1 MTKHKNGEKPKVQNN
16 ASTTEDSRFAHVRK
30 DPRFT
35 RPKKKDVKITLDE
48 RFAHM
53 LTNKEFSDTPKV
65 DKYGRPISSDKV
77 AKELKR
83 YYKLRDDEFKCKS
96 ESSESEEQRN
106 HVTTEEESDNESIDL
121 PTFDPARGEGA
132 FESSDDE
139 VDKEEL
145 IEQESDEYYDQV
157 PLGDET
163 HRFAVVNLDWDN
175 VKASDLMK
183 VFNGFKS
190 DVSIIRSIKIYPSE
204 FGKERIEKETRE
216 EEFDTEELRRY
227 QLDRLKYYYAVVDC
241 DTVET
246 ARHIYQQCDGA
257 EFESTANFFDLR
269 FIPDN
274 MEFNDEPKDECFQA
288 PEIYKPVDFV
298 TGALQ
303 HSSVKLT
310 WDGDDPDRVKTIC
323 QNFTKKDLDVMDFK
337 AYIASSSE
345 ESDEEVE
352 EARQKYKNLLNEI
365 ENDNAEDQDM
375 EITFTPGLSEAV
387 ALNSAE
393 KNFEN
398 ETSLETY
405 LRKQSE
411 KRKERKDVKK
421 KGTKETSS
429 DETSKLKYKKSG
441 KLSKKEHEEVDRQ
454 KAELELLVMD
464 AEEEGHKH
472 FDMKEIIK
480 NEKRNG
486 KKKKYK
492 RDVQVDDD
500 DFEIN
505 VNDPRFTALHE
516 SHHFAIDPSNPQFK
530 KTKSMSKLLDERQRR
545 QFESNNHKSNTNF
558 EEISNDKNSNVQ
570 IKDSSLSLLINSVK
584 RKNALATESNEKG
597 KRRKTK
603 S

>member
-1 MTKHKNGEKPKVQNN
+1 MTKNKKREKSKFQNN
-16 ASTTEDSRFAHVRK
+16 AITSEDPRFAHVRK

-77 AKELKR
+77 AKELQR
-83 YYKLRDDEFKCKS
+83 YYKLRDDEFKSKS
-96 ESSESEEQRN
+96 ESSESDEEQN
-106 HVTTEEESDNESIDL
+106 HATTEEETDIENNDL
-121 PTFDPARGEGA
+121 PAFDHARGEGA
-132 FESSDDE
+132 YESSDNE
-139 VDKEEL
+139 VENEEL
-145 IEQESDEYYDQV
+145 IEQESDEYHEEV

-163 HRFAVVNLDWDN
+163 HRLAVVNLDWDN

-190 DVSIIRSIKIYPSE
+190 DGSIIRSIKIYPSE

-216 EEFDTEELRRY
+216 DTNAIIINDNGEEFDTEELRRY

-288 PEIYKPVDFV
+288 PEIYKPVNFV
-298 TGALQ
+298 TDALQ
-303 HSSVKLT
+303 NSSVKLT
-310 WDGDDPDRVKTIC
+310 WDGDDPYRVKTIC
-323 QNFTKKDLDVMDFK
+323 QNFTKKDLDYMDFK

-345 ESDEEVE
+345 ESDDDVE

-365 ENDNAEDQDM
+365 ENDNAEEQDM

-393 KNFEN
+393 K
-398 ETSLETY
+398 
-405 LRKQSE
+405 
-411 KRKERKDVKK
+411 
-421 KGTKETSS
+421 
-429 DETSKLKYKKSG
+429 
-441 KLSKKEHEEVDRQ
+441 
-454 KAELELLVMD
+454 
-464 AEEEGHKH
+464 
-472 FDMKEIIK
+472 
-480 NEKRNG
+480 
-486 KKKKYK
+486 
-492 RDVQVDDD
+492 
-500 DFEIN
+500 
-505 VNDPRFTALHE
+505 
-516 SHHFAIDPSNPQFK
+516 
-530 KTKSMSKLLDERQRR
+530 
-545 QFESNNHKSNTNF
+545 
-558 EEISNDKNSNVQ
+558 
-570 IKDSSLSLLINSVK
+570 
-584 RKNALATESNEKG
+584 
-597 KRRKTK
+597 
-603 S
+603 